1 MVALATGMRLPLPA
15 MAPRGPGLP
24 GPRGSRCPC
33 GLGAR
38 RGPQG
43 GLLTAGHGA
52 RAAPQTSV
60 PLGPAGPLR
69 GRAPP
74 VAQDGGGRVGEGE
87 AFAPFSSL
95 EGRLAAV
102 PRLC

>member
-1 MVALATGMRLPLPA
+1 MVAVATGDAAAPARHGPERGEGCWPLGEP
-15 MAPRGPGLP
+15 L
-24 GPRGSRCPC
+24 SC

-38 RGPQG
+38 RGRQG
-43 GLLTAGHGA
+43 GLLTAGHRA

-69 GRAPP
+69 DRAPP
-74 VAQDGGGRVGEGE
+74 VTQDGGGRVGEGE

-95 EGRLAAV
+95 EGRLAAM